1 MLRLHNRKALQFFCY
16 AERLEKYLFQI
27 EVRIFVFC
35 FTMAVKLPMSWSS
48 ANKTLLFQ
56 IVSLRFFLS
65 LQAHGHDTIL
75 VLALQLHQF
84 ARFVWFIFVSYEF
97 IHDLQ
102 QRRRRH
108 HHKIDEC
115 VRRDVHMRVKK
126 EANIHHG
133 ISCLLHV
140 FILPVF
146 MFYQSLNWLT
156 GWLAGLT
163 WLDSTAVLRV
173 CVSVRVIE
181 NQIKSVHWFC
191 NWFLVLRDSYHLRS
205 YLSVD
210 PFISMCHSAQ
220 VNKPCGCVR
229 YISVNTLI
237 RLIQLNWSANIQP
250 SSWDLKSGSS
260 FKKCKH
266 SVFRRNAYHC
276 GVIYK
281 SYMHSSFR

>member
-65 LQAHGHDTIL
+65 LEAHGHDTIL

-84 ARFVWFIFVSYEF
+84 ARSVWFIFVSYEF

-163 WLDSTAVLRV
+163 RLDSTRRLCCVCVCACDRKSDQIRTLILQLILGFARFVSPPFLSICRSIYIHVSFRTSEQTVRV
-173 CVSVRVIE
+173 C
-181 NQIKSVHWFC
+181 
-191 NWFLVLRDSYHLRS
+191 
-205 YLSVD
+205 
-210 PFISMCHSAQ
+210 
-220 VNKPCGCVR
+220 
-229 YISVNTLI
+229 
-237 RLIQLNWSANIQP
+237 
-250 SSWDLKSGSS
+250 
-260 FKKCKH
+260 
-266 SVFRRNAYHC
+266 
-276 GVIYK
+276 
-281 SYMHSSFR
+281 